1 MLYNEENINIEE
13 LLNSQKESIVAD
25 LENEWL
31 HMRNIFSRDQL
42 ICEDS
47 EDWSG
52 VDVRLRFHEGDVEI
66 KTGDSSMDTDHRG
79 FWGYGSLDYDI
90 EPEELTES
98 MTTLAT
104 DLINGVLEQEAM
116 YRQ

>member
-1 MLYNEENINIEE
+1 MLYNEAGINIEE
-13 LLNSQKESIVAD
+13 FLNSEKESIVTD

-31 HMRNIFSRDQL
+31 QMKKVLTRDDL

-47 EDWSG
+47 EDFSG
-52 VDVRLRFHEGDVEI
+52 LDVRLRFHEGYLEI
-66 KTGDSSMDTDHRG
+66 LTGDSSMDTDYRG

-90 EPEELTES
+90 EPEELTEA

-104 DLINGVLEQEAM
+104 ELIEGVLEQEAIS
-116 YRQ
+116 R